1 MLRTIHL
8 SVLGALCFILFL
20 GSCQTPKDVNYFQD
34 IRPGENVPV
43 VQPKYITFQP
53 GDKATI
59 VVKSKDPELAELFNL
74 STVSYRVGQ
83 GTNNSYYNGSQNVSF
98 YTIDS
103 EGNID
108 FPVIGK
114 VHIAGLKRD
123 EVGALIKG
131 MLIGKNLV
139 KDAVVTVDF
148 ANLSFSVLG
157 EVTRPGQYSID
168 RDQVTLLDALGKAGD
183 LTIYGQRRQRDRAQA
198 REWEQQGIQGEPL
211 FMERRVSIA
220 SLLYTAKRRHLC
232 DTQCHQSTSVY
243 RQRQQCALH
252 LILDLTGIIVHIYC
266 RTAQITK
273 IKDTILYRILCLT
286 TKLNNIKTQKNRQ
299 TTWT

>member
-8 SVLGALCFILFL
+8 SVLGALCFILLL

-98 YTIDS
+98 YTIDTD
-103 EGNID
+103 GNID
-108 FPVIGK
+108 LPVIGK

-183 LTIYGQRRQRDRAQA
+183 LTIYGQRDSVTVLRQENGSNKVYKVNLCSWKDVSASPAYYIQQNDVIYVTPNATRARQSTVNGNNVRSTSFWISLA
-198 REWEQQGIQGEPL
+198 SL
-211 FMERRVSIA
+211 FTSIA
-220 SLLYTAKRRHLC
+220 VLLK
-232 DTQCHQSTSVY
+232 
-243 RQRQQCALH
+243 
-252 LILDLTGIIVHIYC
+252 
-266 RTAQITK
+266 
-273 IKDTILYRILCLT
+273 
-286 TKLNNIKTQKNRQ
+286 
-299 TTWT
+299 